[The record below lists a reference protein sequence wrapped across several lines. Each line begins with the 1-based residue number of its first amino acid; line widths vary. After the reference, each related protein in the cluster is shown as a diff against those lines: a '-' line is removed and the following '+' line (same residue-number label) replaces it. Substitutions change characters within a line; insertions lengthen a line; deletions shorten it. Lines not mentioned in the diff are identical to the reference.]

1 VRPLASLEAEETEEQ
16 QTDGDEGAGDVDPS
30 FGVAATRVRRST
42 SLVIIAGGMLTGIAG
57 LSGRPLAL
65 VGGLVIWTVV
75 IAGSV
80 WLFYQRRHA
89 RR

>member
-1 VRPLASLEAEETEEQ
+1 MRPFLSLAAEETEEQ
-16 QTDGDEGAGDVDPS
+16 ADRDEGAGDVDPS

-42 SLVIIAGGMLTGIAG
+42 SLVIIAGGVLTGIAG

-65 VGGLVIWTVV
+65 VGSLVIWTVV

-80 WLFYQRRHA
+80 WLFYQRRHP

>member
-1 VRPLASLEAEETEEQ
+1 MSRVEVNCSADKFVRAIVLSLAAEETEE
-16 QTDGDEGAGDVDPS
+16 QTDGDEGAGDVESS

-65 VGGLVIWTVV
+65 VGAW
-75 IAGSV
+75 
-80 WLFYQRRHA
+80 
-89 RR
+89 